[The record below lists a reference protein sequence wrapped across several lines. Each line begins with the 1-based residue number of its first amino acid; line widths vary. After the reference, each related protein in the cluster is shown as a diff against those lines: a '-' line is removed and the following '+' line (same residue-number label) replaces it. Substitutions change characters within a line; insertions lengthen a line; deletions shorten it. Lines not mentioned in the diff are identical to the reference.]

1 MYRNQDET
9 DNMYDEYGGQSEK
22 LGPEL
27 HVAVRHG
34 FIKKV
39 FSIVGLQLLLTA
51 FIALP
56 FQIYRSEMMRNAG
69 ALQGVSI
76 LVAAVTI
83 GIMCY
88 MSCNPH
94 ITRKFPINY
103 ILLSIITCGYG
114 VLVGMI
120 CMAYTVQSIL
130 IAVFM
135 TAGMTIGLA
144 AFAMQTK
151 YDFTG
156 MGAYLFMACLALFF
170 FGLIISF
177 FNVPFLQT
185 VYASCGALLFS
196 FYIVYD
202 TQMIVG
208 GRHKKH
214 EFSIDDY
221 VFAAIILYLDI
232 INLFI
237 YLLEL
242 FGERRN

>member
-1 MYRNQDET
+1 MYQTQDES
-9 DNMYDEYGGQSEK
+9 DHMSDEYGGQSEK

-39 FSIVGLQLLLTA
+39 FSIVGLQLLLTSC
-51 FIALP
+51 IALP
-56 FQIYRSEMMRNAG
+56 FQIYRTEMLRNAG
-69 ALQGVSI
+69 ALQGVSL
-76 LVAAVTI
+76 LVLAVTI
-83 GIMCY
+83 GVMCY

-94 ITRKFPINY
+94 VSRKFPLNY
-103 ILLSIITCGYG
+103 ILLGIITCGQG

-120 CMAYTVQSIL
+120 CMAYTVQSII

-135 TAGMTIGLA
+135 TAFMVLGLA

-156 MGAYLFMACLALFF
+156 MGAYLFMACLALFM

-177 FNVPFLQT
+177 FNVPFMHT

-196 FYIVYD
+196 FYIIFD

-208 GRHKKH
+208 GRNKKH

-221 VFAAIILYLDI
+221 VFAALTLYLDI